1 MAGYYSAIE
10 SEGDQQEPYPTGIA
24 CCVAIAKAM
33 ISCTNPAEED
43 LPYFMA
49 LLTDTQE
56 GNVLDGIAPHIGSF
70 PAALK
75 AAKTCKGEDSDT
87 PTFYEAM
94 AGPHETEFRG
104 AMERELG

>member
-1 MAGYYSAIE
+1 
-10 SEGDQQEPYPTGIA
+10 
-24 CCVAIAKAM
+24 M

-43 LPYFMA
+43 FRYVMA

-70 PAALK
+70 PAAFK
-75 AAKTCKGEDSDT
+75 AAKTRKGGDPDT

-94 AGPHETEFRG
+94 SGPHEGEFRI
-104 AMERELG
+104 AMERELSQLIALDCWDVLWRTQLLEGANVLSSTWA